1 MKLSYT
7 LRLFILAAVLALV
20 TFAAQ
25 ISKMAIIPNYNWM
38 GLGYLVLITWLIHS
52 YVYAASANPNSLIR
66 RLMVA
71 SLLRMILGILFLA
84 ITLFNNRP
92 AHIPFVIFY
101 CSYFCVFMLFEILN
115 MRTNLRPDLKQRPK
129 NENA

>member
-1 MKLSYT
+1 M
-7 LRLFILAAVLALV
+7 RLIILAAALAII
-20 TFAAQ
+20 TFAIQ
-25 ISKMAIIPNYNWM
+25 ILKITMIPNYNWL
-38 GLGYLVLITWLIHS
+38 GLVYLVLITWLIHS
-52 YVYAASANPNSLIR
+52 YVYAASANSNSLIR

-101 CSYFCVFMLFEILN
+101 CSYFCVLMLFEILN